1 MGQSFTDNGE
11 YIGWSNLFDFSNYS
25 TLAASK
31 TLPIPKGYELV
42 AGDYKYNIDF
52 ELKAINDAHNAK
64 NKVAEIKAYAKL
76 INKIDAQHGIYNHNW
91 NGDNATKLIAQRIL
105 DRVQKHEL
113 YKAPEYLKEA
123 MYKNVASA
131 NIFNNVHDIRN
142 RDQAYSPIT
151 MNDMQR
157 SAAQSPKGEKSRA
170 LNMINPFTKYIMQN
184 ENLVGKDVIGIAA
197 NGEKDWFNL
206 TYYYHT
212 LLRTGDDSDCFFI
225 KMEHQFNRIKG
236 RSKGKPVSTIIRHIP
251 DLWNADGVLDK
262 QKLNSQVARRL
273 KELFYNDDKLKFEN
287 ADIEDKYVD
296 QLISQLLSAATDNA
310 KELILA
316 KINAGTNLA
325 KYHLHLIMMGFSLD
339 DIMSFMTSPVV
350 ELIDKYSKSDL
361 YDKRISTVNSALS
374 LLEGKLKL
382 SQFLVS
388 PKVNL
393 SYEEREVAQEIAA
406 EQAEFETEL
415 AMQAAQEGIPYN
427 NQSNEYAWVIKEL
440 VNDESKNMYTI
451 SGCKSLENWI
461 QEYIIAHT
469 SDEQKTDSEITKLLR
484 KYKLPT
490 TDNFNTNQFFNF
502 VNQLIDDINNTIR
515 NYNIHNPN
523 VNYTLNDYAED
534 LSEFKILSDQANE
547 TSTLASTWL
556 KLNQGVPQTDVD
568 LIKLMKK
575 MNDSVS
581 SRENKFYIKRPAD
594 SKRKKSLLILADED
608 NATKE
613 DEKEVKSKTTL
624 IDQLIELSNY
634 INEIRTDPQKFRN
647 TRFGLE
653 SFITDKLSSNRG
665 NIYKTIVKIKE
676 NNPMLDYQEIISI
689 LIDAI
694 DVDLFGNF
702 DIYKYLSNE
711 TVALKSHTRKDN
723 SSTRYPYYKDNTGAL
738 IKGDSVPYRE
748 IAARY
753 YNLIK
758 SSWNI
763 LDIMRRIPHYEK
775 NLDLLNYTLQNRQIF
790 AAKARVVDTLMSLGE
805 LSQRTLT
812 DKEYKQVINYTDRIL
827 NTSFFFSIQDGI
839 SLNQVIPEGGKSPL
853 LFNSEYKLEESNML
867 YLNSLN
873 GIDSLKH
880 FVENEFLNWLKET
893 YKDNP
898 LVKDLDL
905 RSNHGKSILRTR
917 LNLDQINTSLTNQQ
931 TFNSYLVGIK
941 QLAQEQFTDKYTVAD
956 ILALYNLAVNNNK
969 LGGKYLTA
977 IFRDSVLPGS
987 ILYKYYQYLG
997 KVDYDSIMN
1006 TVHPTKKDLLIALA
1020 PVVYS
1025 EKLVNFRTEPYV
1037 KVANPVR
1044 GYDLYYKRNDKSDT
1058 KYSKIDLARM
1068 LSFNRSLSVDES
1080 NDRVAEYF
1088 SSALN
1093 LFPEL
1098 HRRMVDDNI
1107 FTSVNDDDIT
1117 KLITRINDY
1126 IETKRIAILKDCN

>member
-1 MGQSFTDNGE
+1 MGQSFTDNGK

-42 AGDYKYNIDF
+42 AGDSKYNINF

-64 NKVAEIKAYAKL
+64 NKVAEIKAYAEL
-76 INKIDAQHGIYNHNW
+76 INKIDAQHGIYNHTW

-212 LLRTGDDSDCFFI
+212 LLRTEDDSDCFFI

-236 RSKGKPVSTIIRHIP
+236 RSKGRPVSTIIRHIP

-634 INEIRTDPQKFRN
+634 INEIRTDSQKN
-647 TRFGLE
+647 KTAEFGLE
-653 SFITDKLSSNRG
+653 SFITDKLSSNKG

-711 TVALKSHTRKDN
+711 TVVLKSHTRKDN

-839 SLNQVIPEGGKSPL
+839 LLNQVIPEGGKSPL

-1068 LSFNRSLSVDES
+1068 LSFNHSLSVDES

>member
-11 YIGWSNLFDFSNYS
+11 YIGWSNLFDFTDYS

-31 TLPIPKGYELV
+31 TLPIPKGYRLV
-42 AGDYKYNIDF
+42 AGDSKYNIDS
-52 ELKAINDAHNAK
+52 ELQAINNAHNAK

-76 INKIDAQHGIYNHNW
+76 INKIDAQHGIYNHTW
-91 NGDNATKLIAQRIL
+91 NSSDTTKLIAEKIL
-105 DRVQKHEL
+105 AKVQKHEL

-236 RSKGKPVSTIIRHIP
+236 RSKGKPISTVIRHIP

-262 QKLNSQVARRL
+262 QELDSQVARRL
-273 KELFYNDDKLKFEN
+273 KELFYSDDKLKFED
-287 ADIEDKYVD
+287 ADVEDKYVD

-350 ELIDKYSKSDL
+350 ELIDKYSRSDL
-361 YDKRISTVNSALS
+361 YDKRISTVNSALN
-374 LLEGKLKL
+374 LLQGKLKL

-388 PKVNL
+388 PKVKL
-393 SYEEREVAQEIAA
+393 SYEEREAAQEIAA
-406 EQAEFETEL
+406 EQAEAEAEL
-415 AMQAAQEGIPYN
+415 AMQAAYDGIPYN

-440 VNDESKNMYTI
+440 VNNEGENMYTN
-451 SGCKSLENWI
+451 SGYKSLEDWI
-461 QEYIIAHT
+461 QGYIIAHT
-469 SDEQKTDSEITKLLR
+469 SVEQKTDSEITKSLR
-484 KYKLPT
+484 AYKLPT

-502 VNQLIDDINNTIR
+502 VNQLIDDINNAID

-581 SRENKFYIKRPAD
+581 SRENKFYIKRPVD

-608 NATKE
+608 DATKE
-613 DEKEVKSKTTL
+613 DEKEVTSKTKLT
-624 IDQLIELSNY
+624 DQLIELSNY
-634 INEIRTDPQKFRN
+634 INEVYSDQENTGKSRN
-647 TRFGLE
+647 TLE
-653 SFITDKLSSNRG
+653 TIITNKISESKG
-665 NIYKTIVKIKE
+665 NIYKTVLKIKD
-676 NNPMLDYQEIISI
+676 NNPMLDYQEIVSI

-694 DVDLFGNF
+694 DIDLFGNF

-711 TVALKSHTRKDN
+711 TVILKSHTRKDD
-723 SSTRYPYYKDNTGAL
+723 SSTRYPHYKDNSGTP
-738 IKGDSVPYRE
+738 IKGDSVSYRE

-839 SLNQVIPEGGKSPL
+839 SLNKVIPEGGKSPL

-880 FVENEFLNWLKET
+880 FVENEFLNWLKEN

-931 TFNSYLVGIK
+931 TFNSYLLGIK
-941 QLAQEQFTDKYTVAD
+941 QLAQVQFTEKYTVAD

-987 ILYKYYQYLG
+987 VLYEYYQYLG
-997 KVDYDSIMN
+997 TVDYDSIMD

-1025 EKLVNFRTEPYV
+1025 EKFVNFRTEPYV

-1044 GYDLYYKRNDKSDT
+1044 GYDLYYKRNDKSDN

-1068 LSFNRSLSVDES
+1068 LSFNHSLSIDES
-1080 NDRVAEYF
+1080 NDRLAEYF
-1088 SSALN
+1088 STALN

-1098 HRRMVDDNI
+1098 HRRMVDNNI
-1107 FTSVNDDDIT
+1107 FTRTTNDDIT
-1117 KLITRINDY
+1117 GLITRINDY